1 MSEISSGKRWD
12 RAKVIQNFAS
22 GVAGL
27 LVAADVVSLRV
38 PLYFFGQATDRVGDV
53 FHTVAGV
60 VRDGLPDLFEKLGTG
75 AVTVSDALYLA
86 LTVVLVGVGFAFLRR
101 AWRALAV
108 MRPGHWLGVPRLGW
122 RGKMLAVLA
131 LGGAIGLVWQYGDLP
146 WLARRLVH
154 SLWIAIKAAYAN
166 SDEVW
171 QAVLTIYGSKEII
184 GQVAKGVL
192 GALSTYV
199 TVEVAR
205 VAVDFALSIIRFVL
219 PIMSPVARF
228 GYDGY
233 KYARQWLP
241 NVELTPGTIDWL
253 HGTGS
258 LAAGSIF
265 GFENLSFPSLPSW
278 LWLASVPGLLVFSSI
293 RPNLL
298 RRIWRTVCYVG
309 RYLNLC
315 VSIASKCA
323 RSHPRVA
330 RDVAAGVMVA
340 LAGVGAFHAYSPL
353 LAVMVLS
360 GTLKVAYS
368 AITIALIVAAVRGS
382 VSLAANMR
390 RAGCEI
396 KRRAE
401 TTMQR
406 YFCPSPG
413 SIFRTRVLTVEW
425 AGLIRLPPAQVCQ
438 RSITGVALEHCG

>member
-1 MSEISSGKRWD
+1 MSEISSGKTWD

-22 GVAGL
+22 SAAGL
-27 LVAADVVSLRV
+27 LVAADVMSLRV

-53 FHTVAGV
+53 FHTVARL

-75 AVTVSDALYLA
+75 AVTVSDALYLV
-86 LTVVLVGVGFAFLRR
+86 LTVVLVGAGFVFLRR

-131 LGGAIGLVWQYGDLP
+131 LGGAIAFVWQYGDLP

-166 SDEVW
+166 SNVVW
-171 QAVLTIYGSKEII
+171 QAVVTIYGSKELI

-192 GALSTYV
+192 GAVATYV

-205 VAVDFALSIIRFVL
+205 VAVDFALSIIRLVL
-219 PIMSPVARF
+219 PIMSPVARH

-233 KYARQWLP
+233 KYARQRLP

-253 HGTGS
+253 HGTSS

-278 LWLASVPGLLVFSSI
+278 LWMASVPGLLVFSSTT
-293 RPNLL
+293 PNLL

-309 RYLNLC
+309 RYLNHC
-315 VSIASKCA
+315 VSIASKYA

-330 RDVAAGVMVA
+330 RDVAAGAMVA
-340 LAGVGAFHAYSPL
+340 LAGIGAFHAYSPL
-353 LAVMVLS
+353 LAFMALL

-368 AITIALIVAAVRGS
+368 TVTIALIVAAVRGS

-396 KRRAE
+396 IRRAD
-401 TTMQR
+401 TTMQK

-413 SIFRTRVLTVEW
+413 SIFRTRVR
-425 AGLIRLPPAQVCQ
+425 AGLIRLPPAHACQ
-438 RSITGVALEHCG
+438 RPIMVVALEHCA